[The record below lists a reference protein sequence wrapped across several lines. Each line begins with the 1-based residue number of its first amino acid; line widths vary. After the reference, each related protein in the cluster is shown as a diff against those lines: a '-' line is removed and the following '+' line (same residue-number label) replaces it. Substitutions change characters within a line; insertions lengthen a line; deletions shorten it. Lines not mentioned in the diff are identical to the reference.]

1 MPKSCIQKFKDMF
14 NYNNLISKLSEKV
27 EDLKINFDDAIY
39 EIGKGKKSANNN
51 LEKIRNDLDDICKI
65 LKKMDDN
72 TNYEIECK
80 KSKVKFELRNEYL
93 TAYKDVEAYNLET
106 WEARENKVRENSKNT
121 KALKV
126 LSNKNNNERKVPV
139 FLKLIEELKTELYNY
154 YDPIPK
160 DDEYSK
166 YSKSIMGTDKK
177 CVIKSYMDS
186 LLEYLNIY
194 IDVAQKSTRYH
205 INEIISLFK
214 PLVNFIKKFIPKSK
228 NN

>member
-27 EDLKINFDDAIY
+27 EDLKINFDDVIY

-121 KALKV
+121 KAF
-126 LSNKNNNERKVPV
+126 

-194 IDVAQKSTRYH
+194 IDVSQKSTRYH